1 MGASHFKGHPEGG
14 RVSEPIKH
22 RNAHIYIQIYIYI
35 LALAPSIKM
44 AGRLFVQLPCGS
56 PRSCGSSPM
65 CEQEC
70 GQGVAQTSRSS
81 KQKRY
86 VDPPPLCSI
95 GSINKLTDPLTDC
108 PAE

>member
-1 MGASHFKGHPEGG
+1 MY
-14 RVSEPIKH
+14 IYYI
-22 RNAHIYIQIYIYI
+22 HIYIFVNISYVHIHTYIYIYI

-56 PRSCGSSPM
+56 PRSCGPSPM
-65 CEQEC
+65 CEQAC
-70 GQGVAQTSRSS
+70 GQGVDQTNRSS

-86 VDPPPLCSI
+86 VDPPPLCST
-95 GSINKLTDPLTDC
+95 GSFSKLTDPLTDS